1 MLILMKRLKTWNSL
15 ALLALHVRTRQ
26 VLTEIPALPLG
37 MGILVL
43 TLCRNSK
50 FPQHPTVPFLLFCT
64 FRVQDASSDF
74 MGNTAWRRRKWRGRK
89 AILGFLLSHPDRCEQ
104 DTNLF
109 VLENGRDQER
119 KKRDERKMGKVREWK
134 IKRGL

>member
-1 MLILMKRLKTWNSL
+1 
-15 ALLALHVRTRQ
+15 
-26 VLTEIPALPLG
+26 
-37 MGILVL
+37 
-43 TLCRNSK
+43 
-50 FPQHPTVPFLLFCT
+50 
-64 FRVQDASSDF
+64 